1 MTAALRAAL
10 PLAVLLIA
18 PVPLEAKEPPTI
30 DVLAPG
36 QAEAQARAWSVRVGQ
51 RIERRMRY
59 PATLAGN
66 IPGVVDVTFMC
77 AEDGRPARVA
87 LASSSGQ
94 GPLDRAGLKAVR
106 GVRSLHPL
114 PAGVD
119 YDKRYKARL
128 LFAND
133 DAGRRWLQDKVAR
146 RNGAG
151 DGPVTAIA
159 QRQEVSAVAVSILP
173 ASEP

>member
-10 PLAVLLIA
+10 PLALLVA
-18 PVPLEAKEPPTI
+18 PVPLQAREPPTI

-36 QAEAQARAWSVRVGQ
+36 EAEAQSRAWSARVGQ
-51 RIERRMRY
+51 RIERQMRY

-77 AEDGRPARVA
+77 AEDGRPTRVA
-87 LASSSGQ
+87 LASSSGYV
-94 GPLDRAGLKAVR
+94 PLDRAGLKAVR
-106 GVRSLHPL
+106 SVRSLHPL

-128 LFAND
+128 LFATD
-133 DAGRRWLQDKVAR
+133 DAGRRWLEENVAR
-146 RNGAG
+146 RDGVG
-151 DGPVTAIA
+151 DGGATSIT
-159 QRQEVSAVAVSILP
+159 QRQGVSVVAVTMLP
-173 ASEP
+173 AGQP